1 MFTEVTTWHNIC
13 DNSIILDNFFDI
25 VGNVVQEQQYMHYV
39 FFIITFIMKCL
50 FFFFSFHLV
59 TFKPFQSNYLFI

>member
-13 DNSIILDNFFDI
+13 DKNSIILDNCFDI

-50 FFFFSFHLV
+50 FFFSFHLV